1 PFHESRDSILRFMK
15 NSRNPY
21 IWIQCLLLAGLFLFL
36 STFILGGKINSST
49 PFEYVEQSV
58 LSAVDQSLYP
68 KQDNQKLRRYLNL
81 DPAQALNISFY
92 RLDDAMSANEIV
104 LVQFDPAS
112 ADVFESAI
120 ITRKDSQEQIYEGYA
135 PEQAELMKNALID
148 MEENYALYYV
158 GSNTEQVKEAFQQAL
173 KEN

>member
-1 PFHESRDSILRFMK
+1 MK
-15 NSRNPY
+15 SSRNPY
-21 IWIQCLLLAGLFLFL
+21 IWVQFLLLVGLGIFLL
-36 STFILGGKINSST
+36 SFILGGKIYSST
-49 PFEYVEQSV
+49 PFSYVEQSV
-58 LSAVDQSLYP
+58 LSVIDQSLYP

-81 DPAQALNISFY
+81 DPAQALNISFF

-112 ADVFESAI
+112 ADTFEAAI
-120 ITRKDSQEQIYEGYA
+120 TTRKNSQQKIYEGYA

-158 GSNTEQVKEAFQQAL
+158 GPQTEQVKEAFQQAL
-173 KEN
+173 KES

>member
-1 PFHESRDSILRFMK
+1 MK

-21 IWIQCLLLAGLFLFL
+21 IWVQFLLLVGLGIFLL
-36 STFILGGKINSST
+36 SFILGGKIYSST
-49 PFEYVEQSV
+49 PFSYVEQSV
-58 LSAVDQSLYP
+58 LSVVDQSLYP

-81 DPAQALNISFY
+81 DPAQALNISFF

-104 LVQFDPAS
+104 LVQFDPTS
-112 ADVFESAI
+112 ADTFEAAI
-120 ITRKDSQEQIYEGYA
+120 TTRKNSQQQIYEGYA

-158 GSNTEQVKEAFQQAL
+158 GPQTEQVKEAFQQAL
-173 KEN
+173 KES